1 MTDVNVCAPSPQRLG
16 LEGGARRW
24 QIRRIADSRRVACPS
39 VTPLDSLIA
48 IRRYYGRWS
57 SMTIENIGP
66 EMSELLQTLAQ
77 YCPPATVV
85 DKHIY
90 SS

>member
-1 MTDVNVCAPSPQRLG
+1 
-16 LEGGARRW
+16 
-24 QIRRIADSRRVACPS
+24 
-39 VTPLDSLIA
+39 
-48 IRRYYGRWS
+48 
-57 SMTIENIGP
+57 MTIENIGP